1 MSVNQKLDLN
11 ENEDVFRC
19 IKCDDIKIC
28 GRYDVE
34 SDKAVFFIEKFSRCV
49 SEYDIALVVFLYDP
63 NRLLKDKISIL
74 SLKDFIEKIYM
85 TEKKIDYMIV
95 DVRDAPKRPDMI
107 WSEFIAFTEIM
118 RPILSVLYLYSDKY
132 IPRYLFKE
140 VEIVFAV
147 K

>member
-28 GRYDVE
+28 GNRYDVE

-49 SEYDIALVVFLYDP
+49 TEYDIALVVFLYDP
-63 NRLLKDKISIL
+63 NRLLENKIRIL

-95 DVRDAPKRPDMI
+95 DVRDAPKRPNMI
-107 WSEFIAFTEIM
+107 WSEFIAFMEIM
-118 RPILSVLYLYSDKY
+118 RPFLSVLYLYSDKY
-132 IPRYLFKE
+132 IPKWLFQRG
-140 VEIVFAV
+140 
-147 K
+147 

>member
-1 MSVNQKLDLN
+1 MSVKDLDIN

-19 IKCDDIKIC
+19 DDIKIC
-28 GRYDVE
+28 GNRYDVE
-34 SDKAVFFIEKFSRCV
+34 SDKAVSFIEKFSRCV
-49 SEYDIALVVFLYDP
+49 TEYDIALVVFLYDP
-63 NRLLKDKISIL
+63 KRLLENKINIL

-95 DVRDAPKRPDMI
+95 DVRDAPKRPNMI
-107 WSEFIAFTEIM
+107 WSEFIAFMEIM

-132 IPRYLFKE
+132 IPKYLFKE
-140 VEIVFAV
+140 VEIVFTV

>member
-1 MSVNQKLDLN
+1 MSVN
-11 ENEDVFRC
+11 ENEDVC

-28 GRYDVE
+28 GNRHDIE

-49 SEYDIALVVFLYDP
+49 TEYDIALVVFLYDP
-63 NRLLKDKISIL
+63 NKLLENKILIL
-74 SLKDFIEKIYM
+74 SLKDFIEKIHM

-95 DVRDAPKRPDMI
+95 DVRDAPKRPNMI
-107 WSEFIAFTEIM
+107 WSEFIAFMEIM